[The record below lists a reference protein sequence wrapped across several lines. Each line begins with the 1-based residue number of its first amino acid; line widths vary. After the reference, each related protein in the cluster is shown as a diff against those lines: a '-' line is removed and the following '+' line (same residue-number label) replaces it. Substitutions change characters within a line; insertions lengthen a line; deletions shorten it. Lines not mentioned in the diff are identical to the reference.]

1 MIAEGNAN
9 PTNMNPAITQCKL
22 FASSDSEAT
31 DTSLELTDDHRPEY
45 PTEPKWETLGS
56 SSFSSRLFYK
66 QISVKYVASRACA
79 VTGEARRKMIG
90 HSMLV
95 GRCTF

>member
-1 MIAEGNAN
+1 MALAGGLRRTVIAEGNAN

-22 FASSDSEAT
+22 SASSDSEAT

-45 PTEPKWETLGS
+45 PTELKWETLGS
-56 SSFSSRLFYK
+56 SSFSSRLFFT

-79 VTGEARRKMIG
+79 VTGGAGSK
-90 HSMLV
+90 
-95 GRCTF
+95 